1 MLRLR
6 MIRSLDVGVP
16 VLEVFWF
23 ETQIDLRLNSS
34 RFAKKLNQLTEKLDG
49 DTLSF
54 AAPDRDS

>member
-1 MLRLR
+1 

-49 DTLSF
+49 NTLSF